1 MKLPIVSASQ
11 LSLGLECELP
21 EDWEGTALDI
31 LSIQDQ
37 PLDFVLWDAV
47 RSAFLSEDVR
57 RQFNDVC
64 KIKMLERINNLKD
77 SAVGFLNEFDK
88 GCTFEEFLAGYVQ
101 DMDAALLTANSRQ
114 ALSLATC
121 AFTDPEGDDPCYN
134 EDALESLVS
143 SLKELIAKN
152 YEVSI

>member
-1 MKLPIVSASQ
+1 M
-11 LSLGLECELP
+11 
-21 EDWEGTALDI
+21 
-31 LSIQDQ
+31 
-37 PLDFVLWDAV
+37 
-47 RSAFLSEDVR
+47 
-57 RQFNDVC
+57 
-64 KIKMLERINNLKD
+64 
-77 SAVGFLNEFDK
+77 
-88 GCTFEEFLAGYVQ
+88 AGYVQ